1 MTNKEKYISAII
13 GIAIGSTLG
22 ILMSSSMIKRNNDYE
37 KLKNRKSRIKRI
49 DIYIRTLYSREPMKK
64 LFKYLQW
71 LQQQKIEAMVHCG
84 QGFN

>member
-37 KLKNRKSRIKRI
+37 KLKKENQELREL
-49 DIYIRTLYSREPMKK
+49 IYTYEQYTVESP
-64 LFKYLQW
+64 
-71 LQQQKIEAMVHCG
+71 
-84 QGFN
+84 

>member
-37 KLKNRKSRIKRI
+37 KLKKENQELREL
-49 DIYIRTLYSREPMKK
+49 IYTYEN
-64 LFKYLQW
+64 YT
-71 LQQQKIEAMVHCG
+71 IESP
-84 QGFN
+84 

>member
-37 KLKNRKSRIKRI
+37 KLKKENQATKRI
-49 DIYIRTLYSREPMKK
+49 DLYIRTLYSREPMKK

>member
-37 KLKNRKSRIKRI
+37 KLKKENQELRKL
-49 DIYIRTLYSREPMKK
+49 IYTYEN
-64 LFKYLQW
+64 YT
-71 LQQQKIEAMVHCG
+71 IESL
-84 QGFN
+84 

>member
-37 KLKNRKSRIKRI
+37 KLKKENQELREL
-49 DIYIRTLYSREPMKK
+49 IYTYEHYTVENP
-64 LFKYLQW
+64 
-71 LQQQKIEAMVHCG
+71 
-84 QGFN
+84 

>member
-37 KLKNRKSRIKRI
+37 RL
-49 DIYIRTLYSREPMKK
+49 
-64 LFKYLQW
+64 
-71 LQQQKIEAMVHCG
+71 KIENQQLKELVYTYEHYTIESPWKNYSNTYNG
-84 QGFN
+84 YNNKK

>member
-37 KLKNRKSRIKRI
+37 KLKKENQELREL
-49 DIYIRTLYSREPMKK
+49 IYTYEHYTVESL
-64 LFKYLQW
+64 
-71 LQQQKIEAMVHCG
+71 
-84 QGFN
+84 

>member
-37 KLKNRKSRIKRI
+37 RL
-49 DIYIRTLYSREPMKK
+49 
-64 LFKYLQW
+64 
-71 LQQQKIEAMVHCG
+71 KIENPLKDNA
-84 QGFN
+84 